1 LGTPA
6 FLVGLLQ
13 LYLQFFFYL
22 NLDQQ
27 F

>member
-6 FLVGLLQ
+6 FLVWLLQ